1 MTQQEIEQL
10 TNNTKMLAKDSISAK
25 LAQCFI
31 TLNGNRYNFMSMTK
45 FEAKFKKNK
54 KKVAILGKT
63 GAGNKATGWEGTFSA
78 TMHYNTSVMREL
90 MEQFKDTGEDAY
102 FETQIL
108 NYDPTSDA
116 EMQEVDLIV
125 CNLDEGILA
134 KFDATSEDSLDE
146 DVSGTFEDFKIP
158 RKFTLLDGML
168 D

>member
-25 LAQCFI
+25 LAQFFI
-31 TLNGNRYNFMSMTK
+31 TMNVNRKNFIYIKK
-45 FEAKFKKNK
+45 FEAKFNKKKNK
-54 KKVAILGKT
+54 PAFLGKT

-116 EMQEVDLIV
+116 EMQEVDLIG

>member
-116 EMQEVDLIV
+116 EMQEVD
-125 CNLDEGILA
+125 
-134 KFDATSEDSLDE
+134 
-146 DVSGTFEDFKIP
+146 
-158 RKFTLLDGML
+158 
-168 D
+168 